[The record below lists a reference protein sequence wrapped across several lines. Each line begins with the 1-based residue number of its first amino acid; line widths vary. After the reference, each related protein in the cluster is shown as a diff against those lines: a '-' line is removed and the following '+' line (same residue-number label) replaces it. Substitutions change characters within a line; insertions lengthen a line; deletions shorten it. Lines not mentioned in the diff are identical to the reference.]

1 MKHRVLVVIFLIFAF
16 TACKEEENEPLPIP
30 TVQEEMVANESQ
42 IVCYQGIVKK
52 DTFNLSFQID
62 SNQKVSGEL
71 AYLFFEKDKNNGTI
85 AGQMF
90 GDTLKANYT
99 FMSEGLKNVR
109 EVVFLRKGKILIEA
123 YGDVSETEGETKF
136 KDPKKMYFD
145 SATVLSEIECPE
157 AK

>member
-71 AYLFFEKDKNNGTI
+71 AYLFFGKDKNNGTI

>member
-62 SNQKVSGEL
+62 SSQKVSGEL

-109 EVVFLRKGKILIEA
+109 EVVFLRKEKILIEA

-136 KDPKKMYFD
+136 KDPKKMHFD